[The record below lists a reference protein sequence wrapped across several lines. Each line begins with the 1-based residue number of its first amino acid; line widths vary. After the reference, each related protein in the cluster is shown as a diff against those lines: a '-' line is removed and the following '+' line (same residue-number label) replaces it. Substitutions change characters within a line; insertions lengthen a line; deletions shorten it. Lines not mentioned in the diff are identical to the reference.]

1 MDPEEVLREIEQ
13 EAKSGFLPIIGPA
26 KGAILDGIVVRT
38 RPRSILEVGTLVGY
52 SAIRIGRLLPAGGSM
67 TCIEVDTIMAQ
78 RAKKNIERAGLS
90 GKVSVLVGDAKRVIP
105 ALNRTIDMLF
115 LDAAKDEY
123 LSYLKLA
130 EPLLHKGSVVVADN
144 VIVFADEMKDYLD
157 YVRTSGT
164 YRSECVVAALASDP
178 GTTDGLEVSV
188 RL

>member
-1 MDPEEVLREIEQ
+1 MNPEEVMKEIEE
-13 EAKSGFLPIIGPA
+13 EARSKFLPIIGPA
-26 KGAILDGIVVRT
+26 KGTILDSLVIRT
-38 RPRSILEVGTLVGY
+38 RPRRVLEVGTLVGY

-67 TCIEVDTIMAQ
+67 TCIEVDGRMAQ

-90 GKVSVLVGDAKRVIP
+90 GKVSVLVGDAKHVIP
-105 ALNRTIDMLF
+105 TLKHTLDMLF

-157 YVRTSGT
+157 YVRMSGI
-164 YRSECVVAALASDP
+164 YRSECIEAALASDP
-178 GTTDGLEVSV
+178 GTMDGIEVSV
-188 RL
+188 ML